1 MVWMDDFVVWA
12 EAIVPAAAANAKN
25 VIASKPFLIFFC
37 ISFSLQGEF
46 VFRFSIFL
54 FWPRV
59 LSRGRLE
66 SIGPSTLP
74 QSKTAT

>member
-12 EAIVPAAAANAKN
+12 EAVAPRATANAKN
-25 VIASKPFLIFFC
+25 VIASKLFLIFFC

-46 VFRFSIFL
+46 CFRLFIFL